1 MTNGQDDST
10 VAGDAAGDEGG
21 DAGVGPGRVILVT
34 GGSRGIGLACAR
46 RFQAG
51 GDRVAVTW
59 RTKPPE
65 VLKGPAG
72 THPLLS
78 VACDVT
84 SPTDLERA
92 LAEIEQALGAVQVL
106 VCAAGIT
113 DDTLLLRMS
122 EQRWDNVIET
132 NLTAVYRTVKRVL
145 GPMVRARRG
154 RIVLI
159 SSVVAFMGSA
169 GQTNYGASKAALVG
183 FARSLARE
191 VASRSI
197 TVNVVARVRGHGYDR
212 RARRRSR
219 RGTDVHGAARAAG
232 GPRRD
237 RLSRRVPGLRRR
249 QLCDRSRAG
258 RGWWSRYGP
267 LTHRNQP
274 NRQEKAAI
282 AWTTK
287 RRSTSSRPVR
297 SRY

>member
-197 TVNVVARVRGHGYDR
+197 TVNVVAPGFVATDMIAVLGEDRVAALTSMVPLGRQAAPDEIASAVEFLASDGAGYV
-212 RARRRSR
+212 
-219 RGTDVHGAARAAG
+219 TGAVLAVDG
-232 GPRRD
+232 G
-237 RLSRRVPGLRRR
+237 LAMG
-249 QLCDRSRAG
+249 
-258 RGWWSRYGP
+258 Y
-267 LTHRNQP
+267 
-274 NRQEKAAI
+274 
-282 AWTTK
+282 
-287 RRSTSSRPVR
+287 
-297 SRY
+297 